1 MSNPFSTVTGLKP
14 RRSRFNLSYGKAFD
28 CDMGQLIPTMTK
40 YMYPGDIFD
49 LRQELVARP
58 IAPLRTSAF
67 AQVDVHSYCFFVPLR
82 LLFGTMSGSGLEANW
97 EVNDHDFEKFITG
110 GVSGNV
116 TVSLPRWSLNP
127 LDRPVVNDNW
137 NGIPS
142 GSTGSNADWPNVT
155 TTENGKYSLWD
166 YLGFPVGVKPTNSAR
181 PLDFFKRS
189 YNLIYNEWFRDRN
202 VMPPVNVANSD
213 IVLNACWKK
222 DYFTSMLPWPQRG
235 NPIGIPISGTAPIS
249 LNLPAL
255 APIVLNSAAPGSN
268 QLGFIKDGES
278 FKIGTVNN
286 SSTGARAYDYSSL
299 IYPSVG
305 SNSYV
310 ADLSGI
316 TGSADVSLA
325 ATFSVND
332 LRLAFQMQRWMEIS
346 GKVGSRYVEY
356 LKGMYG
362 TSPTDDTLQ
371 RPMFIGG
378 SKSPVIISEVLQTS
392 EGGSGVGTIAG
403 HAISADGNK
412 ITRFRANEFGVM
424 MCLMCIKPKAMYG
437 QGIDRENL
445 YKTRYDFLNLAFV
458 NLGEQDVYAA
468 ELLTVDG
475 NNTEDGTLNTDMK
488 KIGFQGRYNELRT
501 SYDQVC
507 GGLRDQL
514 SYWAM
519 VRKFS
524 TVPELNGQF
533 LKCNPNKD
541 LFVVKDEPA
550 FVVYVNNKLIAY
562 RPLPVEAQPGLIDH
576 VYGERRR

>member
-67 AQVDVHSYCFFVPLR
+67 AQLDVHSYCFFVPLR

-127 LDRPVVNDNW
+127 LSRSVVNDNW
-137 NGIPS
+137 NGIPAGES
-142 GSTGSNADWPNVT
+142 GSNADWPNVT
-155 TTENGKYSLWD
+155 TTDNGKYSLWD
-166 YLGFPVGVKPTNSAR
+166 YMGFPVGVRPTNSAR
-181 PLDFFKRS
+181 PLDFYKRA

-202 VMPPVNVANSD
+202 VMPPVNVATSD

-255 APIVLNSAAPGSN
+255 APVVSAEGTYVNNQLFIDSARQLGTRYNGSN
-268 QLGFIKDGES
+268 YKYDGA
-278 FKIGTVNN
+278 GNN
-286 SSTGARAYDYSSL
+286 DSPFRPYF
-299 IYPSVG
+299 
-305 SNSYV
+305 

-316 TGSADVSLA
+316 TGQADVSLA

-346 GKVGSRYVEY
+346 AKVGSRYVEY

-378 SKSPVIISEVLQTS
+378 SKSPIIISEVLQTS

-424 MCLMCIKPKAMYG
+424 MTLMCIKPKAMYG

>member
-58 IAPLRTSAF
+58 LAPLRTSAF
-67 AQVDVHSYCFFVPLR
+67 AQLDVHSYCFFTPLR

-97 EVNDHDFEKFITG
+97 DVNDHDFEKFITG

-116 TVSLPRWSLNP
+116 TISLPRWSLNP

-142 GSTGSNADWPNVT
+142 GQTGSNADWPNVT

-166 YLGFPVGVKPTNSAR
+166 YMGFPVGVKPTNSAR
-181 PLDFFKRS
+181 PLDFYKRA

-202 VMPPVNVANSD
+202 VMPPVNVASSD

-249 LNLPAL
+249 LTLPAM
-255 APIVLNSAAPGSN
+255 APVVSAEGTYVNNQLFIDSARQLGTRYNGSN
-268 QLGFIKDGES
+268 YKYDGA
-278 FKIGTVNN
+278 GNN
-286 SSTGARAYDYSSL
+286 DSPFRPYY
-299 IYPSVG
+299 
-305 SNSYV
+305 

-316 TGSADVSLA
+316 TGQADVSLA

-346 GKVGSRYVEY
+346 AKVGSRYVEY

-378 SKSPVIISEVLQTS
+378 SKSPIIISEVLQTS

-424 MCLMCIKPKAMYG
+424 MTLMCIKPKAMYG

-445 YKTRYDFLNLAFV
+445 YKTRYDFLNPAFV
-458 NLGEQDVYAA
+458 NLGEQDVYSA

-524 TVPELNGQF
+524 SVPELNGQF

>member
-49 LRQELVARP
+49 FRQELVARP

-67 AQVDVHSYCFFVPLR
+67 AQLDVHSYCFFVPLR

-116 TVSLPRWSLNP
+116 TISLPRWSLNP

-142 GSTGSNADWPNVT
+142 GTTGSNADWPNVT

-181 PLDFFKRS
+181 PLDFFKRT

-202 VMPPVNVANSD
+202 VMPPVNVATSD

-255 APIVLNSAAPGSN
+255 APLVVSGNFITNVGTNLGSDLLYGGSANG
-268 QLGFIKDGES
+268 LVK
-278 FKIGTVNN
+278 
-286 SSTGARAYDYSSL
+286 TGAGFVVDDVVRQSF
-299 IYPSVG
+299 
-305 SNSYV
+305 

-346 GKVGSRYVEY
+346 AKVGSRYVEY

-378 SKSPVIISEVLQTS
+378 SKSPIIISEVLQTS

-412 ITRFRANEFGVM
+412 ITRFRANEFGVI

>member
-67 AQVDVHSYCFFVPLR
+67 AQLDVHSYCFFVPLR

-127 LDRPVVNDNW
+127 FDRPVVNDNW

-142 GSTGSNADWPNVT
+142 GTTGSNADWPNVT

-166 YLGFPVGVKPTNSAR
+166 YMGFPVGVKPTNSAR
-181 PLDFFKRS
+181 PLDFYKRA

-202 VMPPVNVANSD
+202 VMPPVHVANSD

-249 LNLPAL
+249 LNIPAL
-255 APIVLNSAAPGSN
+255 APIM
-268 QLGFIKDGES
+268 F
-278 FKIGTVNN
+278 
-286 SSTGARAYDYSSL
+286 SSTAATPEARKVYADNSTSAVPLPIVGANALGSVDGHTP
-299 IYPSVG
+299 IYPLF
-305 SNSYV
+305 

-346 GKVGSRYVEY
+346 AKVGSRYVEY

-378 SKSPVIISEVLQTS
+378 SKSPIIISEVLQTS

-424 MCLMCIKPKAMYG
+424 MTLMCIKPKAMYG

-468 ELLTVDG
+468 EILTVDG

>member
-1 MSNPFSTVTGLKP
+1 MSNPFSAVTGLKP

-28 CDMGQLIPTMTK
+28 CDMGQLIPTMTR

-49 LRQELVARP
+49 LKQELVARP

-67 AQVDVHSYCFFVPLR
+67 AQLDVHSYCFFVPLR

-142 GSTGSNADWPNVT
+142 GQTGSNADWPNVT
-155 TTENGKYSLWD
+155 TLENGKYSLWD
-166 YLGFPVGVKPTNSAR
+166 YMGFPVGVKPTNSAR
-181 PLDFFKRS
+181 PLDFYKRA

-202 VMPPVNVANSD
+202 VMPPVNVASSD

-249 LNLPAL
+249 LTLPAM
-255 APIVLNSAAPGSN
+255 APVVSAEGTYVNNQLFIDSARQLGTRFNGSN
-268 QLGFIKDGES
+268 YKYDGA
-278 FKIGTVNN
+278 GNN
-286 SSTGARAYDYSSL
+286 DSPFRPYF
-299 IYPSVG
+299 
-305 SNSYV
+305 

-316 TGSADVSLA
+316 TGQADVSLA

-346 GKVGSRYVEY
+346 AKVGSRYVEY

-378 SKSPVIISEVLQTS
+378 SKSPIIISEVLQTS

-424 MCLMCIKPKAMYG
+424 MTLMCIKPKAMYG

-501 SYDQVC
+501 AYDQVC

-524 TVPELNGQF
+524 AVPELNGQF